1 VHWRC
6 YNIGMKAIIS
16 AFFLI
21 LAFPTPAW
29 ADKPAKLGLCA
40 ACHGEN
46 GISRSPGVPHL
57 AGQDETYLRKALGDY
72 RSGVRKVSPMSSI
85 ANQLQPKDIAAF
97 AKWYAAQPGFRR
109 DSTTRANK

>member
-1 VHWRC
+1 
-6 YNIGMKAIIS
+6 MKAIIPV
-16 AFFLI
+16 FFLI
-21 LAFPTPAW
+21 LAFPTLAQ

-46 GISRSPGVPHL
+46 GVSRTPGVPHL
-57 AGQDETYLRKALGDY
+57 AGQDEAYLRKALGDY

-109 DSTTRANK
+109 ENTSRTNK

>member
-1 VHWRC
+1 MKT
-6 YNIGMKAIIS
+6 NIS
-16 AFFLI
+16 LFFLI
-21 LAFPTPAW
+21 LVFPTLAL

-46 GISRSPGVPHL
+46 GISRTLGTPHL
-57 AGQDETYLRKALGDY
+57 AGQDETYLRKALNDY

-97 AKWYAAQPGFRR
+97 SKWYAAQPGNNQRLR
-109 DSTTRANK
+109 K